1 MRGASPS
8 QHVGR
13 NVRYIVPVIKLI
25 FNLCPGWTGDI
36 QVFALVTMF
45 LYNSVGRLSGRLEDL
60 SADQLS
66 TERGIRW
73 LVVPEMLWDRWTK
86 PSPQA
91 MWHDAALL
99 TPWDPYTAPATS
111 RFYAGSIQG

>member
-1 MRGASPS
+1 MRSASPS

-13 NVRYIVPVIKLI
+13 NVRYIVPV
-25 FNLCPGWTGDI
+25 
-36 QVFALVTMF
+36 FAPVAMF
-45 LYNSVGRLSGRLEDL
+45 LYTSVGMLSGRLEDL

-73 LVVPEMLWDRWTK
+73 LVVPETLWDHWTK

-91 MWHDAALL
+91 VWHDPALL
-99 TPWDPYTAPATS
+99 TPWDAYTAPATS
-111 RFYAGSIQG
+111 RLYAGSIQGRKPG